1 MLDHKVSFLF
11 SADLGCDLWD
21 CRQGEMCDFCIA
33 RQGNVICWRC
43 SSTAS
48 HFCESALNWPAEELQ
63 RVQKVEGG
71 SAQAPSDVLSVCK
84 YIDLPIVFITV
95 SSAFAADV
103 IHNDGHRQTGPSPYG
118 CLQTRNRKSCAWQVL
133 LPKHSLHLG

>member
-1 MLDHKVSFLF
+1 
-11 SADLGCDLWD
+11 
-21 CRQGEMCDFCIA
+21 MCDFCIA

-71 SAQAPSDVLSVCK
+71 SAQALLDVLSVCK

-103 IHNDGHRQTGPSPYG
+103 MRNDGHRQTGPS
-118 CLQTRNRKSCAWQVL
+118 LTAAFKEETE
-133 LPKHSLHLG
+133 SLVHGKCCYPNTAFI